1 MVCFGWIFI
10 SFGISEITQVL
21 RKSFY
26 ALSKDFFARHLHP
39 KTQDYPP
46 EYKIDKLKVITNQA
60 FDFLY
65 CSAIS
70 IIYFFLFRRQKWFPY
85 LAGGCA
91 SCQDL
96 LIDYPHWPQ
105 TGTSFFEI
113 LCPFQLGLYVYHII
127 DLTYLDRQRYL
138 KTNYSELLFHHILAA
153 ILILSFNLYNMMA
166 AGSIALFVHDA
177 SDAVRAFTRIIG
189 QSKIYVKHLRFSY
202 LVNYVSL
209 TLWVYFRV
217 VVFPFCLINSQ
228 YDFMVRESNK
238 WN

>member
-70 IIYFFLFRRQKWFPY
+70 IIYFFLFRR
-85 LAGGCA
+85 
-91 SCQDL
+91 
-96 LIDYPHWPQ
+96 
-105 TGTSFFEI
+105 
-113 LCPFQLGLYVYHII
+113 
-127 DLTYLDRQRYL
+127 
-138 KTNYSELLFHHILAA
+138 
-153 ILILSFNLYNMMA
+153 
-166 AGSIALFVHDA
+166 
-177 SDAVRAFTRIIG
+177 
-189 QSKIYVKHLRFSY
+189 
-202 LVNYVSL
+202 
-209 TLWVYFRV
+209 
-217 VVFPFCLINSQ
+217 
-228 YDFMVRESNK
+228 
-238 WN
+238 